1 MIENTIVEKLHQ
13 IAEQHHVKLLYACE
27 TGSRG
32 WGFASPD
39 SDYDIRFIY
48 AHPQKKYLSISDFK
62 DTIELMT
69 TEEGGEVLDF
79 SGWDIRKVLQHIKRS
94 NATMFEWLQSP
105 IEYFNAYQL
114 KQDLWT
120 LAQPYFA
127 PQTAINHYLGIM
139 HSTQKTSIVDNHIKI
154 KKYFYILRPLLAA
167 MWAAKYQTPPPIQ
180 FKHLLP
186 LVDDEVVLQK
196 INQLLI
202 EKETADEGFVIPI
215 IPEIQA
221 FVQVKQQECR
231 IAASQMSLPV
241 VNAEPLNKYFRQ
253 ML

>member
-1 MIENTIVEKLHQ
+1 MIENTITQRLHE
-13 IAEQHHVKLLYACE
+13 ITHSKEVRLLYGCE

-48 AHPQKKYLSISDFK
+48 VHKQKKYLSISEFK
-62 DTIELMT
+62 DTIEVM
-69 TEEGGEVLDF
+69 ENAEGEVLDF

-105 IEYFNAYQL
+105 IVYFDAYQL

-127 PQTAINHYLGIM
+127 PKAAINHYLGIM
-139 HSTQKTSIVDNHIKI
+139 HNTQKMAIADEHIKI

-167 MWAAKYQTPPPIQ
+167 MWAAKYQTPPPIE
-180 FKHLLP
+180 FKNMLHL
-186 LVDDEVVLQK
+186 VTDNAVLGK
-196 INQLLI
+196 INGLLI
-202 EKETADEGFVIPI
+202 DKETANEGFVIPV

-221 FVQVKQQECR
+221 FVHENHQLCR
-231 IAASQMSLPV
+231 FEASKMDMPT
-241 VNAEPLNKYFRQ
+241 VNEAPLNKYFRQ
-253 ML
+253 MIL

>member
-1 MIENTIVEKLHQ
+1 MIENTITQRLHE
-13 IAEQHHVKLLYACE
+13 ITHSKEVRLLYGCE

-48 AHPQKKYLSISDFK
+48 VHKQKKYLSISEFK
-62 DTIELMT
+62 DTIEVM
-69 TEEGGEVLDF
+69 ENAEGEVLDF

-105 IEYFNAYQL
+105 IVYFDAYQL

-127 PQTAINHYLGIM
+127 PKAAINHYLGIM
-139 HSTQKTSIVDNHIKI
+139 HNTQKMAIADEHIKI

-167 MWAAKYQTPPPIQ
+167 MWAAKYQTPPPIE
-180 FKHLLP
+180 FKNMLHL
-186 LVDDEVVLQK
+186 VTDNAVLGK
-196 INQLLI
+196 INGLLI
-202 EKETADEGFVIPI
+202 DKETANEGFVIPV

-221 FVQVKQQECR
+221 FVHENHQHCR
-231 IAASQMSLPV
+231 FEASKMDMPT
-241 VNAEPLNKYFRQ
+241 VNEAPLNKYFRQ
-253 ML
+253 MIL